1 MFAPDLHISTPEVL
15 LCPALD
21 AKKGSDPL
29 VLRRPASPATEST
42 RKPFPPMSRLTWR
55 SPGTASICGGFGRE
69 PNRELHP
76 DKWSA
81 WYSSKFDSVSKKE
94 FTVCECEQKKIFS
107 HKDPHCELNKFDD
120 MMNYLQQK
128 DRRFGQ
134 LVVVDEA
141 FEVLNRAW
149 CIAEIME
156 GNSLHEESKSCS
168 QFQMRVNVF
177 SRNSVDLHYDNLAVL
192 DVTKC
197 DATSEED
204 KQFILSKVSGR
215 EEAFNLKLQDLIFGC
230 QGLFNPWIDVKE
242 RTRRVGLIWRRCA
255 ASTLTGEAAREAF
268 SQRRPT
274 LRTMWSNLRDEAT
287 DGIKESALDKAI
299 CRYAIFHMGEGRR
312 APTKTSKNY
321 GKWTSRRRKMD
332 IAEDIGS
339 SKGFSGKDRAV
350 PKTEASHQIHAPEA
364 PRMANKRTRSP
375 EEVPKLQLSVVGLDG
390 SDFELRVDR
399 EALGLELLE
408 LVQQR
413 VGRRSGQLKLYCG
426 AQELLLSEPLHR
438 HLADGAVVSYVFH
451 KVNLWG
457 AWQSLMK
464 EREPRREAAQLFQM
478 IHHIQPQMPPGQAPD
493 EAEGPREM
501 CLKSADVPLPRSLE
515 ILQLNIHR
523 WNFYQPDMALQLDLA
538 HTRIHTLVF
547 GDDFDT
553 KLDEIVLPCT
563 LRKLQFGAHFNRS
576 LKNVQIPS
584 SLEELIFGHNF
595 NQSMKGVNLGEN
607 LKTLVFGRMFN
618 MSMRSWKIPHS
629 VRHLT
634 LGETYN
640 HILKG
645 VKFPE
650 LESFTFCGTFKEKV
664 AEAEHRR

>member
-1 MFAPDLHISTPEVL
+1 MLSGILWQGTPPEME
-15 LCPALD
+15 AEE
-21 AKKGSDPL
+21 
-29 VLRRPASPATEST
+29 RRLQERAA
-42 RKPFPPMSRLTWR
+42 SRLSTIRMTQYLQEDLLADYQEKTKELAGRGVRLRNILDFWEKLLER
-55 SPGTASICGGFGRE
+55 EIMPSFDPAQSKTNDVVRQAIIPMTRQGHSGVSMATYWNDEEDRYGKTGVWKRAESDSIRPSPDHEASIAEEITSRRGFETVRTQLNEEQLDDATYWICAFSVNQHASICGGFGRE

-274 LRTMWSNLRDEAT
+274 LRTMWSNLRDE
-287 DGIKESALDKAI
+287 D
-299 CRYAIFHMGEGRR
+299 
-312 APTKTSKNY
+312 
-321 GKWTSRRRKMD
+321 
-332 IAEDIGS
+332 GS
-339 SKGFSGKDRAV
+339 SLDS
-350 PKTEASHQIHAPEA
+350 
-364 PRMANKRTRSP
+364 
-375 EEVPKLQLSVVGLDG
+375 DG
-390 SDFELRVDR
+390 SDV
-399 EALGLELLE
+399 
-408 LVQQR
+408 
-413 VGRRSGQLKLYCG
+413 
-426 AQELLLSEPLHR
+426 
-438 HLADGAVVSYVFH
+438 
-451 KVNLWG
+451 
-457 AWQSLMK
+457 
-464 EREPRREAAQLFQM
+464 
-478 IHHIQPQMPPGQAPD
+478 
-493 EAEGPREM
+493 
-501 CLKSADVPLPRSLE
+501 
-515 ILQLNIHR
+515 
-523 WNFYQPDMALQLDLA
+523 
-538 HTRIHTLVF
+538 
-547 GDDFDT
+547 
-553 KLDEIVLPCT
+553 
-563 LRKLQFGAHFNRS
+563 
-576 LKNVQIPS
+576 
-584 SLEELIFGHNF
+584 
-595 NQSMKGVNLGEN
+595 
-607 LKTLVFGRMFN
+607 
-618 MSMRSWKIPHS
+618 
-629 VRHLT
+629 
-634 LGETYN
+634 
-640 HILKG
+640 
-645 VKFPE
+645 
-650 LESFTFCGTFKEKV
+650 
-664 AEAEHRR
+664 

>member
-1 MFAPDLHISTPEVL
+1 
-15 LCPALD
+15 
-21 AKKGSDPL
+21 
-29 VLRRPASPATEST
+29 
-42 RKPFPPMSRLTWR
+42 
-55 SPGTASICGGFGRE
+55 
-69 PNRELHP
+69 
-76 DKWSA
+76 
-81 WYSSKFDSVSKKE
+81 
-94 FTVCECEQKKIFS
+94 
-107 HKDPHCELNKFDD
+107 
-120 MMNYLQQK
+120 
-128 DRRFGQ
+128 
-134 LVVVDEA
+134 
-141 FEVLNRAW
+141 
-149 CIAEIME
+149 
-156 GNSLHEESKSCS
+156 
-168 QFQMRVNVF
+168 
-177 SRNSVDLHYDNLAVL
+177 
-192 DVTKC
+192 
-197 DATSEED
+197 
-204 KQFILSKVSGR
+204 
-215 EEAFNLKLQDLIFGC
+215 
-230 QGLFNPWIDVKE
+230 
-242 RTRRVGLIWRRCA
+242 
-255 ASTLTGEAAREAF
+255 
-268 SQRRPT
+268 
-274 LRTMWSNLRDEAT
+274 
-287 DGIKESALDKAI
+287 
-299 CRYAIFHMGEGRR
+299 
-312 APTKTSKNY
+312 
-321 GKWTSRRRKMD
+321 
-332 IAEDIGS
+332 
-339 SKGFSGKDRAV
+339 
-350 PKTEASHQIHAPEA
+350 
-364 PRMANKRTRSP
+364 MANKRTRSP

-413 VGRRSGQLKLYCG
+413 V
-426 AQELLLSEPLHR
+426 
-438 HLADGAVVSYVFH
+438 DGAVVSYVFH

-464 EREPRREAAQLFQM
+464 EREPWLEAAQLFQM

-523 WNFYQPDMALQLDLA
+523 RRCLA
-538 HTRIHTLVF
+538 IGAEIFHFPPVAGRHTESGRFWAKSESHEAAGVPGRTEMEEKIPRPLVDGPGAFRRPKLATHRPSLVF

-664 AEAEHRR
+664 AEVNWPERDLAEVKRTPWVRPTKFAWLPSPSLTFVRVVSSRTPWFPPQLQTLDVAPSGYRLATVRLPETLQHLKLNPALHQDLKGLHLPQLRSLDLGGCTKGVQQLCFPSSLESLTAMCPALLDGTKLPMSLQSLRISGRFPKTLEEMVFPGAEPQNRCPVSVST

>member
-1 MFAPDLHISTPEVL
+1 MSLALVANSFFNMLRRSLDSVATQLCNALFLVVFLTIWITYTVKICTVLAQGLHILMVHKEKVSKG
-15 LCPALD
+15 LCRRQTLWA
-21 AKKGSDPL
+21 AR
-29 VLRRPASPATEST
+29 VLRMELVICFILGITTFFSWSCVLGVRIFQLSSPDGYQAYKSHIWLYVGCIRRFDLVGNAFGLAMLSGILWQGT
-42 RKPFPPMSRLTWR
+42 PPEMEAEERRLQERAASRLSTIRMTQYLQEDLLADYQEKTKELAGRGVRLRNILDFWEKLLER
-55 SPGTASICGGFGRE
+55 EIMPSFDPAQSKTNDVVRQAIIPMTRQGHSGVSMATYWNDEEVSPLTMVTHNWSNKFGHLIAAILADAIGRTTYASIAEEITSRRGFETVRTQLNEEQLDDATYWICAFSVNQHASICGGFGRE

-274 LRTMWSNLRDEAT
+274 LRTMWSNLRDE
-287 DGIKESALDKAI
+287 D
-299 CRYAIFHMGEGRR
+299 
-312 APTKTSKNY
+312 
-321 GKWTSRRRKMD
+321 
-332 IAEDIGS
+332 GS
-339 SKGFSGKDRAV
+339 SLDS
-350 PKTEASHQIHAPEA
+350 
-364 PRMANKRTRSP
+364 
-375 EEVPKLQLSVVGLDG
+375 DG
-390 SDFELRVDR
+390 SDV
-399 EALGLELLE
+399 
-408 LVQQR
+408 
-413 VGRRSGQLKLYCG
+413 
-426 AQELLLSEPLHR
+426 
-438 HLADGAVVSYVFH
+438 
-451 KVNLWG
+451 
-457 AWQSLMK
+457 
-464 EREPRREAAQLFQM
+464 
-478 IHHIQPQMPPGQAPD
+478 
-493 EAEGPREM
+493 
-501 CLKSADVPLPRSLE
+501 
-515 ILQLNIHR
+515 
-523 WNFYQPDMALQLDLA
+523 
-538 HTRIHTLVF
+538 
-547 GDDFDT
+547 
-553 KLDEIVLPCT
+553 
-563 LRKLQFGAHFNRS
+563 
-576 LKNVQIPS
+576 
-584 SLEELIFGHNF
+584 
-595 NQSMKGVNLGEN
+595 
-607 LKTLVFGRMFN
+607 
-618 MSMRSWKIPHS
+618 
-629 VRHLT
+629 
-634 LGETYN
+634 
-640 HILKG
+640 
-645 VKFPE
+645 
-650 LESFTFCGTFKEKV
+650 
-664 AEAEHRR
+664 